1 MAVLLVG
8 LLFAGAAGAT
18 SAPGS
23 QASRLPAPTGL
34 RVEARTRNA
43 IALSWRRA
51 PSAWTYGVRRDGR
64 LVAVTRRER
73 HSYRGLACGTRYR
86 LGIVARRGGRRSQ
99 PARMTVRTISC
110 PPMPAQLTAA
120 PVGSDSVQLSW
131 TGTGAAYEVFVNG
144 IKRSST
150 ATTVETVGPLACG
163 RSYTLGVVA
172 LDDAGNRSTMATAE
186 AATEPCPP
194 PAAGSAALF
203 SRVVPVYT
211 SPNGLSISQ
220 EAERY
225 EVMVMYT
232 SDSATVTALKA
243 ANPGLKIFMY
253 VDMMSSDPTDPTGI
267 ADWVGYTDANQNHP
281 DWFLQDAD
289 GQRLIFQKYPS
300 ARVMDV
306 GNRTYQDAGIPH
318 VVAMARAAGFDG
330 VFLDDANA
338 SLRWVLAG
346 GSAASVSYP
355 TEAAWQAAVYSFF
368 TRVAPQLHA
377 AGLEVVANIGGST
390 ITPGLWQKWNAPVDG
405 AMEESWTDGGEG
417 LGQQVPDWSTKLA
430 NVAWSEAN
438 GKYAIL
444 NSYNTTEA
452 GNTYGLAS
460 MLLVAGG
467 WSSYDTANSRYQTEA
482 WYPEYDTAAQLGA
495 PLGGYTVLPDGVYRR
510 DFANGV
516 VLVNPSTSPVGAVDL
531 GGTFSGSGLTDV
543 SSVSLGPTSGVI
555 LLR

>member
-18 SAPGS
+18 SPPGP
-23 QASRLPAPTGL
+23 QASRLPAPAHL
-34 RVEARTRNA
+34 QVEARTRNS
-43 IALSWRRA
+43 IAVSWRRV
-51 PSAWTYGVRRDGR
+51 PSAWTYGVRRNGR

-73 HSYRGLACGTRYR
+73 HTYHGLACGTGYR
-86 LGIVARRGGRRSQ
+86 LEIVARRGVRRSR
-99 PARMTVRTISC
+99 PATMTVRTMPC

-120 PVGSDSVQLSW
+120 PAGSDSVQLSW
-131 TGTGAAYEVFVNG
+131 TGTGAAYEVFVDG
-144 IKRSST
+144 VKRSST
-150 ATTVETVGPLACG
+150 TSTGDTVAPLACG
-163 RSYTLGVVA
+163 RSYTVGVVE
-172 LDDAGNRSTMATAE
+172 LDDAGNRSAMATAA
-186 AATEPCPP
+186 AATGPCPP
-194 PAAGSAALF
+194 PVAGQASLF
-203 SRVVPVYT
+203 SRVVHGYT
-211 SPNGLSISQ
+211 SPNGLSISE
-220 EAERY
+220 EAGRY
-225 EVMVMYT
+225 GVMVMNTY
-232 SDSATVTALKA
+232 DSATVTALKA

-267 ADWVGYTDANQNHP
+267 ADWVGYTDACAHP

-289 GQRLIFQKYPS
+289 GRRLIFQSYPS
-300 ARVMDV
+300 SRVMDV
-306 GNRTYQDAGIPH
+306 GNQAYQDAGIAH

-338 SLRWVLAG
+338 SLRWVVAG
-346 GSAASVSYP
+346 GSSASVSYP
-355 TEAAWQAAVYSFF
+355 TDAAWQAAVYSFF

-377 AGLEVVANIGGST
+377 AGLQVVANIGGST
-390 ITPGLWQKWNAPVDG
+390 VTPGLWQKWNTPLDG

-417 LGQQVPDWSTKLA
+417 LGQQVPDWSAKLA

-467 WSSYDTANSRYQTEA
+467 WSSYDTANSRYQSET
-482 WYPEYDTAAQLGA
+482 WYPEYDTAAQLGE

-516 VLVNPSTSPVGAVDL
+516 VLVNPSTSPVDAVEP
-531 GGTFSGSGLTDV
+531 G
-543 SSVSLGPTSGVI
+543 VSLGPTSGAI
-555 LLR
+555 LPR